1 VYAAVSHAV
10 LNDTAVKRLRSSALE
25 ELVTTDSV
33 LRSPV
38 KGFKIVGLSV
48 APLLGEAIL
57 RIHNSAS
64 VSSLF
69 DINGVRPES

>member
-1 VYAAVSHAV
+1 M
-10 LNDTAVKRLRSSALE
+10 E